1 MVVHVLM
8 VYIVIH
14 VAVRKVGKAV
24 TVKQK
29 STTVL
34 NRTVEMDVVS
44 VYMTHPSA
52 GWLHMDV

>member
-1 MVVHVLM
+1 M

-34 NRTVEMDVVS
+34 NRTVEMDVVT